1 MLQNIRFDET
11 KMWRHHQ
18 HIDVILIPN
27 VFQSP
32 LWPHTH
38 AKSDATEKLALHSQ
52 GSLGKPANHSAL
64 SSKKM
69 RENLLIIPSRTFC
82 KLK

>member
-1 MLQNIRFDET
+1 MCCFGAFSILVKEALMLQNIRFDET

-38 AKSDATEKLALHSQ
+38 AK
-52 GSLGKPANHSAL
+52 
-64 SSKKM
+64 
-69 RENLLIIPSRTFC
+69 
-82 KLK
+82 